1 MDCDKILQKDGGTL
15 LTGLRCFSLPL
26 ILDCGQ
32 AFRWSENADGSWSG
46 VAMGR
51 ELSLKQDG
59 DTLFFKDTLPEEVQ
73 DIWIKYFDLDRDY
86 TAICESFSADESLK
100 TACSEYPGIRI
111 LKQDEWET
119 LCSFIISQNNNIP
132 RIKGIIERLCESF
145 GERLPG
151 GGYSFPS
158 AEKLAPFEP
167 EDLAPLRAG
176 FRNKYIIDA
185 ARKVA
190 GGEVDMSALKSAEDD
205 EVRESLL
212 KIKGVG
218 AKVAECTLLFGF
230 GRVDAFPIDVWV
242 RRVVGELYPDGL
254 PACTD
259 GVRGIAQQYLFH
271 WRRHLEEDENK
282 NAG

>member
-1 MDCDKILQKDGGTL
+1 MDCDKILQTDGGSII
-15 LTGLRCFSLPL
+15 TGLRCFSLPL

-46 VAMGR
+46 VAMNR
-51 ELSLKQDG
+51 ELRLKQDG
-59 DTLFFKDTLPEEVQ
+59 DRLFFKNTTPDEIKN
-73 DIWIKYFDLDRDY
+73 IWIKYFDLGRDY
-86 TAICESFSADESLK
+86 TAICKRLSADENLK

-132 RIKGIIERLCESF
+132 RIKGIIGRLCENF
-145 GERLPG
+145 GDKLPG

-158 AEKLAPFEP
+158 AEKLASLESD
-167 EDLAPLRAG
+167 DLAPLRAG

-190 GGEVDMSALKSAEDD
+190 GGEVNLSALRSASDD

-230 GRVDAFPIDVWV
+230 GRVDASGCAALSASYTRTVCPSAWM
-242 RRVVGELYPDGL
+242 EC
-254 PACTD
+254 A
-259 GVRGIAQQYLFH
+259 
-271 WRRHLEEDENK
+271 E
-282 NAG
+282 

>member
-1 MDCDKILQKDGGTL
+1 MDCDKILQTDGGSII
-15 LTGLRCFSLPL
+15 TGLRCFSLPL

-46 VAMGR
+46 VAMNR
-51 ELSLKQDG
+51 ELRLKQDG
-59 DTLFFKDTLPEEVQ
+59 DRLFFENTTPDEIKN
-73 DIWIKYFDLDRDY
+73 IWIKYFDLGRDY
-86 TAICESFSADESLK
+86 TAICKRLSADLNLK

-132 RIKGIIERLCESF
+132 RIKGIIGRLCENF
-145 GERLPG
+145 GDKLPG
-151 GGYSFPS
+151 GGYLFPS
-158 AEKLAPFEP
+158 AEKLASLEP
-167 EDLAPLRAG
+167 DDLAPLRAG

-190 GGEVDMSALKSAEDD
+190 GGEVNLSALRSASDD

-230 GRVDAFPIDVWV
+230 VRVDAFPIDVWV
-242 RRVVGELYPDGL
+242 RRVVGELYPNGL
-254 PACTD
+254 PECMD

-271 WRRHLEEDENK
+271 WRRHLEEDEKK

>member
-1 MDCDKILQKDGGTL
+1 
-15 LTGLRCFSLPL
+15 
-26 ILDCGQ
+26 
-32 AFRWSENADGSWSG
+32 
-46 VAMGR
+46 MGR
-51 ELSLKQDG
+51 ELTLKQKS
-59 DTLFFKDTLPEEVQ
+59 DTLFFKNTSPNEVR
-73 DIWIKYFDLDRDY
+73 DIWIEYFDLGRGY
-86 TAICESFSADESLK
+86 EEICERLSADENLK

-132 RIKGIIERLCESF
+132 RIKGIINRLCENF

-151 GGYSFPS
+151 GGYSFPP
-158 AEKLAPFEP
+158 AERLAALEP
-167 EDLAPLRAG
+167 DDLAALRAG

-185 ARKVA
+185 ARKVTD
-190 GGEVDMSALKSAEDD
+190 GEVDLSALKTASDG

-242 RRVVGELYPDGL
+242 RRVVGELYPNGL
-254 PACTD
+254 PECMN

-271 WRRHLEEDENK
+271 WRRHLEEDEKK